1 MIWQGAT
8 LLYAPRVLRILALQ
22 LKRIGDLVLTAP
34 ALAAL
39 RRAWPEAHIALGALG
54 GAAELLGAFP
64 SISAGIAF
72 GRGRGW
78 APWQQVLTGNFDRV
92 YDFTGTDRSALA
104 TVLASAQERV
114 TFAWVKKSGVRQLV
128 YNRFV
133 ESAVRERHTVDH
145 YLDLVDALGS
155 EAGAA
160 RLRIPES
167 VALPQLPRPFAV
179 IHPGTAR
186 PEKYWRAERWAA
198 VIQHLRSA
206 HGLPCVLTGGADSFE
221 QTHLADIQRLAPGV
235 TNLAGAISLL
245 TLAALTRDARLV
257 VSCDTGIVHLGAAF
271 ETPQI
276 ALYGPT
282 NPFHWRPRHAG
293 AVVLSAASPAAPLT
307 LFEPR
312 AKGAPMDLVSTELV
326 IHATD
331 SLLASSTLTP

>member
-1 MIWQGAT
+1 M
-8 LLYAPRVLRILALQ
+8 
-22 LKRIGDLVLTAP
+22 LTAP

-39 RRAWPEAHIALGALG
+39 RRAWPEAHLALGALG

-72 GRGRGW
+72 GCGRGW
-78 APWQQVLTGNFDRV
+78 APWQQVLTGNFDCV

-104 TVLASAQERV
+104 TVLAAAQERV
-114 TFAWVKKSGVRQLV
+114 AFSWVKKASVRQLV

-145 YLDLVDALGS
+145 YLDLV
-155 EAGAA
+155 GATAEPGDA

-167 VALPQLPRPFAV
+167 VVLPELPRPFAI

-186 PEKYWRAERWAA
+186 PEKYWLPERWAQ
-198 VIQHLRSA
+198 VVHHVQSVHQV
-206 HGLPCVLTGGADSFE
+206 HCVLTGGSDPFE
-221 QTHLADIQRLAPGV
+221 LAHLAEIRRLAPGV
-235 TNLAGAISLL
+235 TNLAGTISLL

-257 VSCDTGIVHLGAAF
+257 VSCDTGIVHLAAAF

-282 NPFHWRPRHAG
+282 NPFHWRPRHPRAI
-293 AVVLSAASPAAPLT
+293 VLSATSPAEPLT
-307 LFEPR
+307 TFAPR
-312 AKGAPMDLVSTELV
+312 AKGAPMDLVSTELA

-331 SLLASSTLTP
+331 LLLASSTPLP

>member
-1 MIWQGAT
+1 
-8 LLYAPRVLRILALQ
+8 LLYAARLLRILALQ

-104 TVLASAQERV
+104 TVLAAAQERI
-114 TFAWVKKSGVRQLV
+114 TFGWVKKSGVRQLV

-133 ESAVRERHTVDH
+133 DSSVRERHTVDH
-145 YLDLVDALGS
+145 YLDLVGGTLEPGDAG
-155 EAGAA
+155 
-160 RLRIPES
+160 LRIPES
-167 VALPQLPRPFAV
+167 VLLPELPRPFAI

-186 PEKYWRAERWAA
+186 PEKYWVPERWAA
-198 VIQHLRSA
+198 VIQHLQSA
-206 HGLPCVLTGGADSFE
+206 HQLHCVLTGGSDPFE
-221 QTHLADIQRLAPGV
+221 QAHLAEIQRLAPGV
-235 TNLAGAISLL
+235 TNLAGTMSLL
-245 TLAALTRDARLV
+245 TLAALTREARLV
-257 VSCDTGIVHLGAAF
+257 VSCDTGIVHLAAAF
-271 ETPQI
+271 QTPQI

-282 NPFHWRPRHAG
+282 NPFHWRPRHAR
-293 AVVLSAASPAAPLT
+293 AVVLSAASPAEPLT
-307 LFEPR
+307 VFEPR

-331 SLLASSTLTP
+331 SLLASSTSPP